1 MPDEHEGLRLAAEQG
16 DPEAMFELAEVLR
29 QEWNRPGRPE
39 QFEPLYRRAVASGH
53 LGAMRELGGW
63 LVGTGY
69 LGPDREPEGR
79 ALIAQAA
86 DLGDTMAMMLMG
98 HLLRRE
104 GDEVE
109 GHAWFRRASEL
120 GNLNATA
127 FIGDL
132 HLAAGQLAEA
142 ETWLREAVE
151 KGNDR
156 AIPRLANAL
165 IGQGRHAEVESWYQL
180 GVERGDVASMVFLRD
195 LRREAG
201 RSDEAEDLSRRID
214 AALGGPRP
222 RPTQRSG
229 VRTTEFGPN
238 RRVTVRIEVIGER
251 SGNSRLRPVHRD
263 VDYRVVTPLSEQ
275 RAIGLAIG
283 RFERDEPDSVWQ
295 EIEIVQVESDF
306 TWGDDELIDRYA
318 SPR

>member
-1 MPDEHEGLRLAAEQG
+1 MPDEHEGRRLAAEQG

-39 QFEPLYRRAVASGH
+39 QFEPLYRSAVASGH

-69 LGPDREPEGR
+69 LGPGREAEGR

-86 DLGDTMAMMLMG
+86 DLGDTGAMMLMG
-98 HLLRRE
+98 HFCRRE
-104 GDEVE
+104 GAESE
-109 GHAWFRRASEL
+109 GHAWFHRASEL

-132 HLAAGQLAEA
+132 HLAAGRHAEA

-151 KGNDR
+151 KGDDR

-165 IGQGRHAEVESWYQL
+165 IGQGRRAEVEAWYQL
-180 GVERGDVASMVFLRD
+180 GVERGDVASMTFLRD

-201 RSDEAEDLSRRID
+201 RSDEADDLSRRIV
-214 AALGGPRP
+214 AALGGPMP
-222 RPTQRSG
+222 RPTQRGGRS
-229 VRTTEFGPN
+229 TTEYGPN
-238 RRVTVRIEVIGER
+238 RRVTVRIKVIGER
-251 SGNSRLRPVHRD
+251 SGNSRLRPIARD

-283 RFERDEPDSVWQ
+283 RLERDEPDSVWQ

-306 TWGDDELIDRYA
+306 TWGESDLIDSHA